1 MRSLSVLV
9 LVWLFG
15 TWSFTDLPDGVASSA
30 TAVTPVII
38 FASYFTTFG
47 LMLIG
52 MLISWAIF
60 LGIFRLRANG
70 NFFGSRDKN
79 EAFFYPMRMV
89 FGMLLCAPVIP
100 VATIAGESVTLTPGH
115 ALLIGL
121 SKTAST
127 YGDIAQAYS
136 FKLMYEF
143 DLMHDPDLNIAVS
156 VPAATAQIS
165 SWYVSAASVA
175 STITFK
181 NPQEKFQGSGTADLA
196 NEVLK
201 ARWAA
206 ARPSSNVGADAW
218 LIDVARS
225 ANVPVIP
232 PAGVQ
237 SSGETAGSGMT
248 EGTAVERQL
257 SGQDWLCKAT
267 QNTSVLGISTEWAGS
282 WACTSEYLALKNQ
295 SSTAINEGIAE
306 AQRNVWAGV
315 MATAMSRAAQVRDGT
330 STEDKASQDLAN
342 QKYLNELG
350 IWYATYLQQMIRE
363 KLVAER
369 RAMAA
374 PYYAQM
380 SEWGWMAGGTFVLRA
395 ANDFGRAQSYA
406 EGATAML
413 VPTGSL
419 AALTPGDDL
428 ALIVQNE
435 AIQNA
440 DKASEDGFWAQA
452 KSIIVND
459 VLHLDMLLS
468 ADPSKTNLGTVTSWG
483 RGVAGTGMGFLA
495 AGSATKAA
503 GAITDKM
510 GKSPTP
516 AGLMGKAAELLFG
529 KLGTALLIIG
539 LVLLI
544 VGAFVGYI
552 LPVVYAVFGF
562 MGVVSWLT
570 FLLSSFFGINLWS
583 AAQAAP
589 KGEEHSSQMAAKGWN
604 VMIFI
609 ALYPILAVGGLAA
622 AIVITGIGLPL
633 LNLFMSGIWGMFD
646 GGPSGGWGEQAA
658 GFLLGGCIM
667 VAVFGFMA
675 WSLCMTAAQLQT
687 NFPRTV
693 LNMVSFSEP
702 GLSPYE
708 NVSQGVMGGITGIAR
723 GLVVQPISMAARSKI
738 GDLLRRG
745 PSNPPPGAQGTS

>member
-1 MRSLSVLV
+1 MKSLSTLV

-15 TWSFTDLPDGVASSA
+15 TWSFSDLPSGVATSA
-30 TAVTPVII
+30 NAVTPVII

-47 LMLIG
+47 LLLIG
-52 MLISWAIF
+52 TLISWAIF
-60 LGIFRLRANG
+60 LGIFRLRANA
-70 NFFGSRDKN
+70 NFFGTKDKN
-79 EAFFYPMRMV
+79 EAFFYPLRMV
-89 FGMLLCAPVIP
+89 MGMMLCAPVIQ
-100 VATIAGESVTLTPGH
+100 VASIAGESVTLTPGH
-115 ALLIGL
+115 ALIIGIAK
-121 SKTAST
+121 SASAA
-127 YGDIAQAYS
+127 GDAAQTYS

-143 DLMHDPDLNIAVS
+143 DLMHDPDLNIAIS
-156 VPAATAQIS
+156 VPASTAQIS
-165 SWYVSAASVA
+165 SWYISASTVA

-181 NPQEKFQGSGTADLA
+181 NPQGKFEGVASDQLA
-196 NEVLK
+196 NELLK
-201 ARWAA
+201 ARWST
-206 ARPSSNVGADAW
+206 ARPAAGGGGSDPW
-218 LIDVARS
+218 LVEVARA

-232 PAGVQ
+232 PAGV
-237 SSGETAGSGMT
+237 SASGEGTGGLA
-248 EGTAVERQL
+248 EGTAVDRQL
-257 SGQDWLCKAT
+257 GGQDWVCKAT
-267 QNTSVLGISTEWAGS
+267 QGTSVAGFSTEWAGS
-282 WACTSEYLALKNQ
+282 WACTDEYLALKNQ
-295 SSTAINEGIAE
+295 SSSAINEGIVA
-306 AQRNVWAGV
+306 AQRQAWAGV
-315 MATAMSRAAQVRDGT
+315 VAAAMARAAQVRNGT
-330 STEDKASQDLAN
+330 SLDDKAAQDLAN
-342 QKYLNELG
+342 QKYITSLSN
-350 IWYATYLQQMIRE
+350 WYANLLQEMIRN
-363 KLVAER
+363 KLVEER

-374 PYYAQM
+374 KYYQQM
-380 SEWGWMAGGTFVLRA
+380 AEWGWMAGGTFVLRA

-406 EGATAML
+406 EGATSLL

-440 DKASEDGFWAQA
+440 DQASEDGFWAGA

-459 VLHLDMLLS
+459 ILHLDMLLS

-495 AGSATKAA
+495 AGGIAKAG
-503 GAITDKM
+503 GAIADKL

-516 AGLMGKAAELLFG
+516 AGLLGKAADLLLG
-529 KLGTALLIIG
+529 KLGSALMIIG

-552 LPVVYAVFGF
+552 LPLVYAIFGF

-604 VMIFI
+604 VMIFVL
-609 ALYPILAVGGLAA
+609 LYPLLAVGGLAA
-622 AIVITGIGLPL
+622 AIVVTGVGLPL

-658 GFLLGGCIM
+658 GFILGGCIM

-675 WSLCMTAAQLQT
+675 WSLCMTAAQLIT
-687 NFPRTV
+687 SFPRTV

-708 NVSQGVMGGITGIAR
+708 NVSQGVMSGVTGIAK
-723 GLVVQPISMAARSKI
+723 GLIVSPLSMATRSKI

-745 PSNPPPGAQGTS
+745 PPTPPPAAKGTS